1 MSHDYSDINNYEFLK
16 TIGEGNFAKVR
27 LSVFKPTKE
36 EFAIKIINKKKLKQK
51 MKNTISRENEIISKL
66 RHPNII
72 KVIDILEDLEN
83 YYIIMENCQK
93 GELFDYIVAHR
104 YLSEKEASIFF
115 YQLINGV
122 EYIHSQNIVHRDL
135 KPENLLLTENKLL
148 KIIDFGLSHPFDG
161 SVLLKTKCGSPS
173 YAAPEII
180 TEAEYDGFKTD
191 IWCCGVILYAM
202 LCGFLPFE
210 GETDLELFKC
220 IVECDPEI
228 PRELSKESKKLIRKI
243 FTPNPK
249 KRITIPEIKMTDF
262 YLKGEKYYLKK
273 YGNIDNTN
281 EEEIKTDRNY
291 GCIRNF
297 CDDLFI
303 EDNAAKN
310 NKTISHNN
318 NNNER
323 KDNNN
328 EINENNN
335 NNSNNNDKNQ
345 ITIDGDKLN
354 NYESIT
360 LCSND
365 EGDNNN
371 INNIKE
377 NNINI
382 FDIDKIKKIKEAQQ
396 FNIDINKNI
405 IPNEDNKKNLIENN
419 ENLDTESNN
428 YTKSNEYPKVKLQ
441 LNFNIIKNNYNNQM
455 FNSFRKK
462 LIKKEI
468 NVNQKKQ
475 LEIHQKVI
483 KTESDEYK
491 DDGFK
496 LQMKTINP
504 KYEQISN
511 LLTFNN
517 LNYNHLGEANQ
528 KNNSLVPTIKDN
540 NISKAQ
546 NQKKKIFLKITDS
559 NNIKNIFNKKSKN
572 EKLILGKSPHYFNHF
587 NTNNNNDKLKTK
599 YTSFKRFCNNLDN
612 RLIQKNCNN
621 KQVTLNDSNNIKDI
635 SDIKKK
641 SNTINVIQT
650 HLKSKNTN
658 LIDMQSIYTFNK
670 INYKNNKSLTVNKKY
685 TSPWKNLQPKII
697 RKGKLS
703 PSIGSLKNSL
713 IKNNLIKS
721 TPRRPPNL
729 YFSNI
734 NININTINVNEN
746 RNNKINE
753 NKLNSINPENK
764 KIFGLNIGEENRND
778 INLITPKDYKSPINN
793 KTNIKINLT
802 KIVTD
807 VKKKNELYYHNKI
820 QSKVKSPSSM
830 GPHHK
835 KKNGRLFFIKTGN
848 LHRNFANINM
858 YKYLFFSK
866 GNPKSESEEKNHNRE
881 GKRNIPLIK

>member
-1 MSHDYSDINNYEFLK
+1 MSYNYSDINNYEFLK

-51 MKNTISRENEIISKL
+51 MKNTISRENEIISRLK
-66 RHPNII
+66 HPNII

-180 TEAEYDGFKTD
+180 TETEYDGFKTD
-191 IWCCGVILYAM
+191 VWCCGVILYAM

-210 GETDLELFKC
+210 GDTDLELFKC

-249 KRITIPEIKMTDF
+249 KRITIPEIKQTDF
-262 YLKGEKYYLKK
+262 YLKGEKNYIKK
-273 YGNIDNTN
+273 YGNLDNAN

-291 GCIRNF
+291 GCIKDF

-303 EDNAAKN
+303 EDNAANN
-310 NKTISHNN
+310 NKTINHNNKNNESKDNNGNTNN
-318 NNNER
+318 NN
-323 KDNNN
+323 D
-328 EINENNN
+328 I
-335 NNSNNNDKNQ
+335 NQ
-345 ITIDGDKLN
+345 ITIDGEKLN
-354 NYESIT
+354 NFESIT

-365 EGDNNN
+365 EGDINNN

-377 NNINI
+377 NNINV
-382 FDIDKIKKIKEAQQ
+382 FDINKIKKIKEAQN
-396 FNIDINKNI
+396 FNLDINKNKLTDEE
-405 IPNEDNKKNLIENN
+405 NTKNIFENN
-419 ENLDTESNN
+419 VDLDKESINNLKE
-428 YTKSNEYPKVKLQ
+428 NEYPKMKLQ
-441 LNFNIIKNNYNNQM
+441 LNFNMIKNNYNNQM

-462 LIKKEI
+462 LMKKDFNIKQKE
-468 NVNQKKQ
+468 Q
-475 LEIHQKVI
+475 LESHQKAI
-483 KTESDEYK
+483 KTESNDYK
-491 DDGFK
+491 DDGFNM
-496 LQMKTINP
+496 QMKTINQ
-504 KYEQISN
+504 KYEQLSN

-517 LNYNHLGEANQ
+517 LNYNYLTEANQ
-528 KNNSLVPTIKDN
+528 RNNAQIPTIKGN
-540 NISKAQ
+540 NISNIKIP
-546 NQKKKIFLKITDS
+546 KKRIFLKITNS
-559 NNIKNIFNKKSKN
+559 NNIKNIFNKKCKN
-572 EKLILGKSPHYFNHF
+572 EKLILGKSPNCFNHF
-587 NTNNNNDKLKTK
+587 NTNNNNDNLKNE
-599 YTSFKRFCNNLDN
+599 YTSFKRFCNNLNN
-612 RLIQKNCNN
+612 RLIPKNSNN
-621 KQVTLNDSNNIKDI
+621 KQATLNESNNIKDI

-650 HLKSKNTN
+650 HLKSKNAN
-658 LIDMQSIYTFNK
+658 SIDMQSIYTFNK

-685 TSPWKNLQPKII
+685 NSPWKNLQPKII
-697 RKGKLS
+697 RKGKFS

-729 YFSNI
+729 YYNNI
-734 NININTINVNEN
+734 NININTINVNES
-746 RNNKINE
+746 RNNKHNE
-753 NKLNSINPENK
+753 SKLNSLNAENK
-764 KIFGLNIGEENRND
+764 KLFGMNIGEENRND

-793 KTNIKINLT
+793 RTNIKINLT

-807 VKKKNELYYHNKI
+807 VKKKNELYYNNKI
-820 QSKVKSPSSM
+820 QSKVNTPSSM

-835 KKNGRLFFIKTGN
+835 KKSGRLFFIKTGN

-858 YKYLFFSK
+858 YKNLIITK
-866 GNPKSESEEKNHNRE
+866 GSTKSEDKNHNRE
-881 GKRNIPLIK
+881 GKRNNPLIK

>member
-1 MSHDYSDINNYEFLK
+1 MSYNYSDINNYEFLK

-51 MKNTISRENEIISKL
+51 MKNTISRENEIISRLK
-66 RHPNII
+66 HPNII

-83 YYIIMENCQK
+83 YYIIMENCPK

-122 EYIHSQNIVHRDL
+122 EYMHSQNIVHRDL

-180 TEAEYDGFKTD
+180 TETEYDGFKTD
-191 IWCCGVILYAM
+191 VWCCGVILYAM

-210 GETDLELFKC
+210 GDTDMELFKC

-249 KRITIPEIKMTDF
+249 KRITIPEIKQTDF
-262 YLKGEKYYLKK
+262 YLKGEKNYIKK
-273 YGNIDNTN
+273 YGNLDNEN

-291 GCIRNF
+291 GCIKDF

-303 EDNAAKN
+303 EDNAANN
-310 NKTISHNN
+310 NKTINHNNKNNECKDNNGNN
-318 NNNER
+318 NNN
-323 KDNNN
+323 D
-328 EINENNN
+328 I
-335 NNSNNNDKNQ
+335 NQ
-345 ITIDGDKLN
+345 ITIDGEKLN
-354 NYESIT
+354 NFESIT

-365 EGDNNN
+365 EGDN

-377 NNINI
+377 NNINVY
-382 FDIDKIKKIKEAQQ
+382 DINKIKKIKEAQN
-396 FNIDINKNI
+396 FNLDINKNKLSDEE
-405 IPNEDNKKNLIENN
+405 NTKNLFENN
-419 ENLDTESNN
+419 ENLDKESINN
-428 YTKSNEYPKVKLQ
+428 LKENEYPKMKLQ
-441 LNFNIIKNNYNNQM
+441 LNFNMIKNNYNNHM

-462 LIKKEI
+462 LMKKDLNIKQKE
-468 NVNQKKQ
+468 Q
-475 LEIHQKVI
+475 LENHQKSI
-483 KTESDEYK
+483 KTESNDYK
-491 DDGFK
+491 DDGFNM
-496 LQMKTINP
+496 QMKTINQ
-504 KYEQISN
+504 KYEQLSN

-517 LNYNHLGEANQ
+517 LNYNYLTETNQ
-528 KNNSLVPTIKDN
+528 RNNAQIPTIKGN
-540 NISKAQ
+540 NISNIKIP
-546 NQKKKIFLKITDS
+546 KKKIYLKINNS
-559 NNIKNIFNKKSKN
+559 NNIKNIFNKKCKN
-572 EKLILGKSPHYFNHF
+572 EKLILGKSPNCFNHF
-587 NTNNNNDKLKTK
+587 NTNNNNDNLNNE
-599 YTSFKRFCNNLDN
+599 YNSFKKFCNNLNN
-612 RLIQKNCNN
+612 RLIPKNSNN
-621 KQVTLNDSNNIKDI
+621 KQATLNESNNIKDI

-650 HLKSKNTN
+650 HLKSKNAN
-658 LIDMQSIYTFNK
+658 SIDMQSIYTFNK

-685 TSPWKNLQPKII
+685 NSPWKNLQPKII
-697 RKGKLS
+697 RKGKFS

-729 YFSNI
+729 YYNNI
-734 NININTINVNEN
+734 NININTINVNET
-746 RNNKINE
+746 RNSKHNENKINS
-753 NKLNSINPENK
+753 LNSENK
-764 KIFGLNIGEENRND
+764 KLLGMNIGEENRND

-793 KTNIKINLT
+793 RTNIKINLT

-807 VKKKNELYYHNKI
+807 IKKKNELYYNNKI
-820 QSKVKSPSSM
+820 QSKVNTPSSM

-835 KKNGRLFFIKTGN
+835 KKSGRLFFIKTGN

-858 YKYLFFSK
+858 YKNLIITK
-866 GNPKSESEEKNHNRE
+866 GSTKSEDKNQNRE
-881 GKRNIPLIK
+881 GKRNNPLIK